1 MRERVHSIQRRQPP
15 CVHVRAVDEGHANGG
30 IGGGGGGEC
39 CKRKAQARSHHIPTS
54 PLHST
59 SPHKHQ
65 RMLHTHTH
73 THSHMWRRR
82 SSSSSITS
90 ACVSNQP
97 GAAVSGA
104 ASDTAR
110 CCFAWPTGEWTAR
123 AVTCHERRFCA
134 WRPMLRW
141 FSRTRCLPN
150 QSGGGAGRAYATRD
164 C

>member
-1 MRERVHSIQRRQPP
+1 MRERVHSIQRGQPP
-15 CVHVRAVDEGHANGG
+15 CMHVRAMDEGHANGG
-30 IGGGGGGEC
+30 VVN
-39 CKRKAQARSHHIPTS
+39 AARERHKHAATIS
-54 PLHST
+54 PLLPST
-59 SPHKHQ
+59 PRLLISINACC
-65 RMLHTHTH
+65 THTH

-90 ACVSNQP
+90 ACVPNQP

-110 CCFAWPTGEWTAR
+110 YCFAWPTGEWTAR